1 MKRGVLAIDQGT
13 TGTTALVVG
22 EDGHLLSRGYA
33 ELPSSFPKPGWV
45 LQSPQAIWDSTLLA
59 VAEARARAHAVELAA
74 IGITN
79 QRETTLVWERAGGRP
94 VADAIVWQS
103 RQTAPLCEAMR
114 ADGREPLIKAR
125 TGLLLDPYFSATKL
139 RFILDEGDL
148 QARAEGGE
156 LCFGTVDSWL
166 LWKLTGG
173 AQHATEPTN
182 ASRTL
187 LFDLRQRAF
196 APDLLELFRVPA
208 AVLPEVRPS
217 AGAFGVTRG
226 VPGLPDGLPITGVA
240 GDQQAALFGQNCT
253 VPGQAKN
260 TYGTGCFL
268 LLHTGDAVP
277 AASRGLLGT
286 VTCDAAGAAAWGLEG
301 SVFVAGAAVRWL
313 RDQLGLIASADESA
327 TVAASIPDSH
337 GVHVVPAFSGL
348 GTPYWDAG
356 ARGAILGLTQG
367 AGRAE
372 IVRATLESIA
382 FQTRDVVE
390 AMNAHAT
397 QALELLR
404 VDGGASANDFL
415 MQFQADLLGVPVD
428 RPRVIESTGLGAAWL
443 AGLGAGLW
451 QAGDLAALRQG
462 ERVFEPRMGADQR
475 EALYAGWRDAVSRV
489 LTGAETA

>member
-1 MKRGVLAIDQGT
+1 M
-13 TGTTALVVG
+13 
-22 EDGHLLSRGYA
+22 
-33 ELPSSFPKPGWV
+33 
-45 LQSPQAIWDSTLLA
+45 
-59 VAEARARAHAVELAA
+59 
-74 IGITN
+74 
-79 QRETTLVWERAGGRP
+79 
-94 VADAIVWQS
+94 
-103 RQTAPLCEAMR
+103 
-114 ADGREPLIKAR
+114 
-125 TGLLLDPYFSATKL
+125 
-139 RFILDEGDL
+139 
-148 QARAEGGE
+148 
-156 LCFGTVDSWL
+156 
-166 LWKLTGG
+166 
-173 AQHATEPTN
+173 
-182 ASRTL
+182 
-187 LFDLRQRAF
+187 
-196 APDLLELFRVPA
+196 PA

-217 AGAFGVTRG
+217 AGSFGVTRG

-268 LLHTGDAVP
+268 LMHTGDAVP

-286 VTCDAAGAAAWGLEG
+286 VTCDAAGAATWGLEG

-313 RDQLGLIASADESA
+313 RDQLGLISSADESA

-382 FQTRDVVE
+382 LQTRDVVE

-462 ERVFEPRMGADQR
+462 ERVFEPRMSADQR